1 MIYPRN
7 LSDSAFGSWQIARGG
22 GVVGDVLAWNNNKQE
37 QLCGYRICVSGLIYY
52 DNVTEE
58 SMIYIIIRNSVTLNL

>member
-1 MIYPRN
+1 MLFLYIKYC
-7 LSDSAFGSWQIARGG
+7 GEWGGG